1 MNDEGQ
7 LYTIEGIAAAALI
20 LTTVYLVLNSTMVF
34 TPGDTHVYDMQL
46 EQLGNDVL
54 AVMDQRSFTGTD
66 TQSLLES
73 YVERNQPCNFYQDF
87 RLYSSTT
94 TGDSDNIQFIATI
107 YYYDGDSVE
116 RISFEPDAS
125 CPEQL
130 DEYHREK
137 AVVVTRWVNIEDGSS
152 FGGESRPQTVLLEV
166 QLWRG

>member
-54 AVMDQRSFTGTD
+54 AVMDQPLTWDTTAGPATKSPLEQYIETNDQTG
-66 TQSLLES
+66 
-73 YVERNQPCNFYQDF
+73 F
-87 RLYSSTT
+87 RDVFLKYSKTT
-94 TGDSDNIQFIATI
+94 TGEDDTIQF
-107 YYYDGDSVE
+107 DSSYFYNNGGQVE
-116 RISFEPDAS
+116 VIHFAETQD
-125 CPEQL
+125 
-130 DEYHREK
+130 YHREN

-166 QLWRG
+166 LLWRS